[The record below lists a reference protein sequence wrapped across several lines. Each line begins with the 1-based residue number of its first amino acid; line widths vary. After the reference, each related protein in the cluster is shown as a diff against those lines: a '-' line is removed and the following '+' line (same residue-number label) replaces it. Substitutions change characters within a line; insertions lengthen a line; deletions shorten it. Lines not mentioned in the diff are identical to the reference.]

1 MHNIYTQMISY
12 INILIDKG
20 FNGCQDVKQ
29 ECVLQNSSQQSCES
43 FQQSEM
49 IFNAQN
55 ELQFTL
61 AKVCLT
67 ETEKFNSQFLK

>member
-1 MHNIYTQMISY
+1 
-12 INILIDKG
+12 
-20 FNGCQDVKQ
+20 
-29 ECVLQNSSQQSCES
+29 
-43 FQQSEM
+43 M